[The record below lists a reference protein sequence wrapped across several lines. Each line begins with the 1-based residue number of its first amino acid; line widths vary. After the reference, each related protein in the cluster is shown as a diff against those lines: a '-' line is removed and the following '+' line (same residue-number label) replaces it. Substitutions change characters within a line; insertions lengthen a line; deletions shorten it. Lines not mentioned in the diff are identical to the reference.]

1 MRKRGKQIWSM
12 VLVLAMLLTMMPVS
26 ALAMEEEP
34 ATSGICGK
42 SVTWKF
48 ENNTL
53 TISGVGDM
61 EDYGGNT
68 LTSTAPWYIH
78 RDSITTV
85 VIDQGITNIGN
96 HAFAGCRNL
105 STVTLPEGITSIGSN
120 AFAGCAVT
128 EMTLPNS
135 VRSIG
140 SYAYNSCRKLEKIT
154 IPSGV
159 TAIGDSAFGF
169 CASLASA
176 GPIGG
181 NYNIQY
187 GWTSKIPDNAFSNC
201 TNLTDVAI
209 SDDISEIGESAFI
222 GCDGLVNITL
232 PQNVEIIGKSAFQHC
247 SNLEQIV
254 LSDKLHS
261 IEDYTFY
268 YCTKLKNINIP
279 DYVAT
284 IGTYAFANCTNLE
297 SIDIPESVHSIGG
310 EAFYACTS
318 LTQVV
323 LSANVTNIGRSVF
336 KNCTNLVSAGPVGG
350 DFNIQFGWTQVIP
363 DNAFSDCNI
372 ITVTMPTTITSIGV
386 QAFAQ
391 CYNLKSITIP
401 DGVIN
406 IGDSAFSSCTGLTQ
420 VILPESVTNI
430 GESVFR
436 NCINLDSAGPIGGQ
450 YDIQFG
456 WMQQIPNNAFEEC
469 DIVSVT
475 VPDSISR
482 IGSDAFGNC
491 DKLTNLIL
499 PSNVKSI
506 MQGAFWECTGLI
518 HVYYAGSE
526 NDWNE
531 MYIENWDD
539 GNTSLINATIHYN
552 STGPD
557 DPGTGGPEIGD
568 SNAPLLIGKIASYD
582 QNSKTVVL
590 NGQNYTL
597 SDAFAWSSQYVDQLV
612 VCSVNENTILDIEI
626 VRQGRG
632 TLSEVKTNGNS
643 TNITINGYHYLAS
656 PHFTSSE
663 LQAMNA
669 MVGQEVLYL
678 YGNVDKIYYM
688 QPIVEKKGALTGF
701 NLDNKTITLD
711 YDTNLNIADTIELD
725 DEQLTSMI
733 GQRVNVELLEDKV
746 IRVQP
751 VERSTVAGIL
761 TAWDGAK
768 SGVIV
773 DGTRYALADY
783 ANVPDITNKAGALI
797 GLNVNLY
804 LEEGELV
811 DLERRYVIG
820 TLGTVNEQESTV
832 TIDNTSYPIKEVGTA
847 ANLTGQTVI
856 GTMDHGAL
864 ASVKNVQSILSVDA
878 GISSAAPI
886 EYENGKYQSDEYTF
900 KFTLTCKPLVNGSEF
915 QDLLDNTSVT
925 CDQLT
930 VTVPQGMYMSESG
943 ALLWAQKEQ
952 TYVADI
958 DKQLKA
964 GDVETWICHAKFD
977 HSVPPAESPMLW
989 KIQISV
995 SSSKGSITAE
1005 KNIQVTNVDIGK
1017 EQQEEIE
1024 DLAKDAKKE
1033 LARIDLDEAIF
1044 LSEEYSLLQGEFG
1057 LSDDQVDMFKRDI
1070 LMSLA
1075 LRSISED
1082 VVTMPQINIQ
1092 EEFNKKYLN
1101 KFSLSAN
1108 DYDVHLQYIFE
1119 TEKYGK
1125 LTLALEFNVLGF
1137 QLDETNFA
1145 KTATINYEIKQEK
1158 KPPKGTQ
1165 KFPNNQKSGELGML
1179 YQYDIKAFSEAAC
1192 KLVEKEIKN
1201 SIYDGTT
1208 GKVANLLARIVFSD
1222 TTNAIFDEFNI
1233 SPKDKLWDLIVWP
1246 TKNITAHCPINVF
1259 VYDNNGQICGSI
1271 ENNKITKQDPENF
1284 TLMVQGDSKYVLGLE
1299 DGYNVKYVAT
1309 DNGTM
1314 DVEVTEEIA
1323 YDTSFREVTFNN
1335 VPLTKGATYS
1345 QFAPSDLLA
1354 ASEEYKIVESMDGA
1368 ETTIYADEDVIV
1380 FNPISDGSDI
1390 DSPDDSNGDN
1400 NQTSGN
1406 SSSGSGSSSSTNRY
1420 TVSVASGIDNGSIRV
1435 SPSRAERGDTV
1446 TITVDPDEGYELDT
1460 LTVTDSNGNRIT
1472 TEKESDTRY
1481 TFEMPRGR
1489 VSIDAAFIAIEEE
1502 PAPQPSGEP
1511 FIDVSS
1517 SDWFY
1522 DAVEYV
1528 YETGMMNGASSS
1540 LFEPNGITTRAM
1552 IVTILHR
1559 LEGEPSVSASRF
1571 TDVAP
1576 NMYYADAVGWAQKN
1590 GIVNGTSTTAFS
1602 PNDPITREQMAAILY
1617 RYAQFKGYD
1626 ISAVANLSVYRD
1638 VSQISSYALPAMQW
1652 ANAEGLITGDTSVT
1666 INPLGGAT
1674 RAEAATIL
1682 MRFCENIA

>member
-1 MRKRGKQIWSM
+1 MRKRGKRIWSM

-26 ALAMEEEP
+26 ALAADTPEEP
-34 ATSGICGK
+34 ATSGSCGEN
-42 SVTWKF
+42 VTWTF
-48 ENNTL
+48 ENGTL
-53 TISGVGDM
+53 TIFGTGDM
-61 EDYGGNT
+61 EDYYNNT
-68 LTSTAPWYIH
+68 HSPWYDFRGLIKNVNILDGVTSIGVAAFDTC
-78 RDSITTV
+78 RYLTAIIIPESVKSIGIEAFYGCNRLESINIPDSV
-85 VIDQGITNIGN
+85 SNIGN
-96 HAFAGCRNL
+96 GAFINCNSLSDIAIPDTVISIGDRVFYCCNSLTNITIPDSVTSIGDQAFAGCSSL
-105 STVTLPEGITSIGSN
+105 TSISIPDSMTSIGGN
-120 AFAGCAVT
+120 AFEACGLTNAKIPDSVTNISDGAFSGCINLT
-128 EMTLPNS
+128 
-135 VRSIG
+135 SINIPDG
-140 SYAYNSCRKLEKIT
+140 ITTIGIGVFQNCTSLTNIT
-154 IPSGV
+154 IPDSV
-159 TAIGDSAFGF
+159 TTIGRSAFSG
-169 CASLASA
+169 S
-176 GPIGG
+176 
-181 NYNIQY
+181 
-187 GWTSKIPDNAFSNC
+187 
-201 TNLTDVAI
+201 
-209 SDDISEIGESAFI
+209 
-222 GCDGLVNITL
+222 GLVNIT
-232 PQNVEIIGKSAFQHC
+232 
-247 SNLEQIV
+247 
-254 LSDKLHS
+254 
-261 IEDYTFY
+261 
-268 YCTKLKNINIP
+268 IP
-279 DYVAT
+279 DGVTT
-284 IGTYAFANCTNLE
+284 IGDCAFLACRELT
-297 SIDIPESVHSIGG
+297 SI
-310 EAFYACTS
+310 
-318 LTQVV
+318 
-323 LSANVTNIGRSVF
+323 
-336 KNCTNLVSAGPVGG
+336 
-350 DFNIQFGWTQVIP
+350 VIP
-363 DNAFSDCNI
+363 DSVTEINGFAFQSCR
-372 ITVTMPTTITSIGV
+372 
-386 QAFAQ
+386 
-391 CYNLKSITIP
+391 NLKSITIP
-401 DGVIN
+401 DNVTSIGIN
-406 IGDSAFSSCTGLTQ
+406 AFSDCESLTSITIPDSVTIIGDEAFQLC
-420 VILPESVTNI
+420 
-430 GESVFR
+430 
-436 NCINLDSAGPIGGQ
+436 DSL
-450 YDIQFG
+450 
-456 WMQQIPNNAFEEC
+456 
-469 DIVSVT
+469 
-475 VPDSISR
+475 
-482 IGSDAFGNC
+482 SD
-491 DKLTNLIL
+491 
-499 PSNVKSI
+499 
-506 MQGAFWECTGLI
+506 
-518 HVYYAGSE
+518 VYYASSE
-526 NDWNE
+526 TKWNSISIGDNNDNLT
-531 MYIENWDD
+531 D
-539 GNTSLINATIHYN
+539 ATIHYN

-568 SNAPLLIGKIASYD
+568 SNALLLIGKITSYD

-678 YGNVDKIYYM
+678 YGNIDKIYYM

-761 TAWDGAK
+761 TAWKGAE

-783 ANVPDITNKAGALI
+783 ANVTDITNKAGALI

-820 TLGTVNEQESTV
+820 TLDTVNEQGSTV

-847 ANLTGQTVI
+847 TNLTGQTVI
-856 GTMDHGAL
+856 GTMDHGVL

-900 KFTLTCKPLVNGSEF
+900 KFTLTCKPLVDGSEF

-943 ALLWAQKEQ
+943 ALWWTQKEQ

-1092 EEFNKKYLN
+1092 EEFDKKYLN

-1145 KTATINYEIKQEK
+1145 KTATINYDIKQEK

-1165 KFPNNQKSGELGML
+1165 KFPNNQKSGVLGML
-1179 YQYDIKAFSEAAC
+1179 YQYDIEAFSEAAC

-1201 SIYDGTT
+1201 SIYEGTT

-1246 TKNITAHCPINVF
+1246 TKNFTAHCPINVF

-1368 ETTIYADEDVIV
+1368 ETTIIYADEDVIV

-1390 DSPDDSNGDN
+1390 DSPDDSNGDSD
-1400 NQTSGN
+1400 QTSGN
-1406 SSSGSGSSSSTNRY
+1406 SSSGGGSSSSTSRY
-1420 TVSVASGIDNGSIRV
+1420 TVSVASGIDNGSVRV

-1511 FIDVSS
+1511 FTDVSNR
-1517 SDWFY
+1517 DWFY

-1528 YETGMMNGASSS
+1528 YETGMMNGASSN

-1559 LEGEPSVSASRF
+1559 LEGEPSVSASHF
-1571 TDVAP
+1571 TDVAS